1 MKKPLV
7 SVVSMSMNSSQFIE
21 ETISSVRKQTY
32 NNIEHIIIDGGS
44 TDGTLKIIDS
54 YKEVICVS
62 EKETSDFPA
71 FEASWKGFRKAKGEF
86 IIWLCIS
93 DNLHDENWVAT
104 AVQELESDRNAS
116 WCWGLSQAFTEDG
129 CLGKVYESQFLEMI
143 PPQKEDFFY
152 YWLVSGFGVECNAVF
167 RKNIFIKCMPELNCK
182 IWRKHPTL
190 GLNFNL
196 NAMGYQ
202 CISLPIICYHGRI
215 HDGQLNQTRKK
226 DMDEVSIRYNIL
238 RKRFFLKTLFSK
250 EHVFLSPKNS
260 KIHSVKRSVLILNY
274 LKYKFYFRLIKSFRK
289 ISRKILN
296 EY

>member
-116 WCWGLSQAFTEDG
+116 WC
-129 CLGKVYESQFLEMI
+129 
-143 PPQKEDFFY
+143 
-152 YWLVSGFGVECNAVF
+152 
-167 RKNIFIKCMPELNCK
+167 
-182 IWRKHPTL
+182 
-190 GLNFNL
+190 
-196 NAMGYQ
+196 
-202 CISLPIICYHGRI
+202 
-215 HDGQLNQTRKK
+215 
-226 DMDEVSIRYNIL
+226 
-238 RKRFFLKTLFSK
+238 
-250 EHVFLSPKNS
+250 
-260 KIHSVKRSVLILNY
+260 
-274 LKYKFYFRLIKSFRK
+274 
-289 ISRKILN
+289 
-296 EY
+296 